1 MLSINVPLA
10 VNHGVTALRDE
21 NIYTLGQRIIQM
33 TQAFG
38 NARLTNGNGTNF
50 WDQMVTTAVLVA
62 SMSRVYIHINVNIHI
77 EVLNTNTYQ
86 YDKFFSHINLD

>member
-1 MLSINVPLA
+1 M
-10 VNHGVTALRDE
+10 TALSDK
-21 NIYTLGQRIIQM
+21 NIYTLGQWIIQM

-38 NARLTNGNGTNF
+38 NVQLTNGNGTNF
-50 WDQMVTTAVLVA
+50 WDQMVTTAVFVA
-62 SMSRVYIHINVNIHI
+62 CMSRVCIHINVNIHI

>member
-1 MLSINVPLA
+1 MA
-10 VNHGVTALRDE
+10 VNQGVTALSDE

-33 TQAFG
+33 TQALG
-38 NARLTNGNGTNF
+38 NVRLTNGNGTNF

-62 SMSRVYIHINVNIHI
+62 AMSRVCIHININIHI

-86 YDKFFSHINLD
+86 YDKFFSYINLD

>member
-1 MLSINVPLA
+1 MLSINVPPA
-10 VNHGVTALRDE
+10 VNHGVTALSDE

-38 NARLTNGNGTNF
+38 NAQLTNGNGTNF
-50 WDQMVTTAVLVA
+50 WDQMVATAVLVA
-62 SMSRVYIHINVNIHI
+62 SSSRVCIHINVNIHI